1 MKKDLGL
8 LLTRDFI
15 RKSLYEGYGSY
26 FQQGDV
32 VANCT
37 PLHFQSLRGKSE
49 YESAVRVHYD
59 TGGRGWLTPSEIFQ
73 PYYGHAI
80 ANKLVT
86 RFKTFEYETLHH
98 HHHPLIIYEVGGG
111 SGIAAA
117 DILDWLRRVKPS
129 IYSSCEYTI
138 LEISK
143 GLHERQKKILSSRG
157 HTQRAKSILVDA
169 TNLRNAHSSVRRD
182 DRFCIVLGLEVLDN
196 LPHDKIVFCESSNG
210 NEFICETRIIDL
222 TEKYNKRRKVLSETY
237 LPLSDD
243 LIKTVYNLWQI
254 EQEQKILK
262 RQLDSQMSI
271 QNKIASS
278 VRKRGFIQSLMFGLH
293 TALLTTGEAVIKLT
307 GVYPPGSRA
316 SFEAKLASLRPPLP
330 ENFKS
335 AHFLPTGCFS
345 LLKSLED
352 VFPRHELLLSDFD
365 TLPPASLSLSKENLE
380 KDTHV
385 ICYAPA
391 ISGEP
396 LVSNK
401 NASFSQDHITY
412 LSAPIGSADIF
423 FQTDFKL
430 LSRFIQQIRSLNKVR
445 SSTTTSNE
453 DGISIL
459 SSSDFI
465 KSNIDIKLTET
476 RSGWNP
482 LLEDF
487 INVKVLST

>member
-26 FQQGDV
+26 FQKGDV
-32 VANCT
+32 VAPFTSLN
-37 PLHFQSLRGKSE
+37 FQSLRGKSD
-49 YESAVRVHYD
+49 YELAVRVHYD

-73 PYYGHAI
+73 PYYGYAI
-80 ANKLVT
+80 ANKVVN
-86 RFKTFEYETLHH
+86 RFKTFECEATLHPR
-98 HHHPLIIYEVGGG
+98 PLIIYEVGGG
-111 SGIAAA
+111 SGIVAA

-129 IYSSCEYTI
+129 IYSTCEYTI
-138 LEISK
+138 LEISN

-157 HTQRAKSILVDA
+157 HSQRAKSILVDA
-169 TNLRNAHSSVRRD
+169 TDLRNANSSVRRD
-182 DRFCIVLGLEVLDN
+182 NRFCIVIGLEVLDN
-196 LPHDKIVFCESSNG
+196 LPHDKIVYCDSNEKE
-210 NEFICETRIIDL
+210 NIFETRIIDL
-222 TEKYNKRRKVLSETY
+222 TETYNIGRKVLSETY
-237 LPLSDD
+237 VPLSDD
-243 LIKTVYNLWQI
+243 LIKTVYNIWQI
-254 EQEQKILK
+254 EHEKKVQQK
-262 RQLDSQMSI
+262 RLDSQISI
-271 QNKIASS
+271 QTKIASS
-278 VRKRGFIQSLMFGLH
+278 VRERGFIQSLMFGLH
-293 TALLTTGEAVIKLT
+293 TALLTTGETVIKLT

-316 SFEAKLASLRPPLP
+316 SFEAKLASLRPSLP
-330 ENFKS
+330 DNFKS

-352 VFPRHELLLSDFD
+352 VFPRHELILSDFD

-396 LVSNK
+396 LVSSK
-401 NASFSQDHITY
+401 NASFSQDHVTY

-430 LSRFIQQIRSLNKVR
+430 LSSFIQQIRSLNKVR

-465 KSNIDIKLTET
+465 KSNIDITLTET

-487 INVKVLST
+487 SNVKVLST